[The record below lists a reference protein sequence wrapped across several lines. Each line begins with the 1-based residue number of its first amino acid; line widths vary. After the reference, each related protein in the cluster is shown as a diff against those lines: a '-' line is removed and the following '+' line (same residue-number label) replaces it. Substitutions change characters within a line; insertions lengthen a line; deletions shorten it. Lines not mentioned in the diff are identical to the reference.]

1 MALTAC
7 LSERGSKPSGFVL
20 KFDDISTQTGI
31 NNISSFRSTGKFTCE
46 SEGLYL
52 ISSWVESG
60 TSFARFG
67 VYRNNFLLA
76 NAYITYTD
84 RGSVVIGTG
93 TAVIAV
99 ELQVGDLVY
108 VKTKTNM
115 IPYISSKDSCLT
127 IAKLK

>member
-1 MALTAC
+1 MTAC
-7 LSERGSKPSGFVL
+7 LSDSGAKPRGFVL

-31 NNISSFRSTGKFTCE
+31 NNLSSFRNTGKFTCE

-52 ISSWVESG
+52 ISSWVESN
-60 TSFARFG
+60 TDYARFG

-84 RGSVVIGTG
+84 SGSVVVGTG

-108 VKTKTNM
+108 VKTEYNM
-115 IPYISSKDSCLT
+115 LPYINSKDSCLT